1 MVREQAKA
9 KREGREVVSQSV
21 TLHTDICPECG
32 KVYISGGTTRTT
44 TREAQV
50 AQLYQQQEEQPSLFQ
65 AVA

>member
-1 MVREQAKA
+1 MAEE
-9 KREGREVVSQSV
+9 KRALGY
-21 TLHTDICPECG
+21 ICPECG

-50 AQLYQQQEEQPSLFQ
+50 AQLYQQQGEQPSLFQ